1 MWLTAF
7 RDALKDLDKDEDGKI
22 NVNEMTELLEKL
34 QLHDSQKIAKQL
46 IEEAALRGK
55 LFAILFIS
63 NLKNVF
69 W

>member
-1 MWLTAF
+1 LTAF

-69 W
+69 